1 MPPLLPDHLKRLR
14 TKRERGLVVLE
25 ALTVGLPFCAFKAI
39 AGAALWAGG
48 PALRGAAGILLTLS
62 VLDILI
68 NGLNVVAV
76 LARGRR
82 WLPVCTLQAVA
93 LRVRTSH
100 RSAELGTALD
110 LMLSFGLVAGMLGLG
125 GLAHLPA
132 DHLQI
137 WNLSVILNVLGAGA
151 LRFAHAV
158 ALPDPRPDP

>member
-14 TKRERGLVVLE
+14 TPRERGLVALE
-25 ALTVGLPFCAFKAI
+25 ALTVGLPFCAFKTI

-48 PALRGAAGILLTLS
+48 PAARVLGATLLGLAA
-62 VLDILI
+62 LDGLI

-82 WLPVCTLQAVA
+82 WLPVCTLQALA
-93 LRVRTSH
+93 IRMRPSH

-110 LMLSFGLVAGMLGLG
+110 LMLSFGLVAAMLGLG

-132 DHLQI
+132 THLQI

-158 ALPDPRPDP
+158 ALPDP